1 MKIFTKIF
9 AQFKYYLY
17 LCTSNSRMK
26 RQKNLTYLII
36 LRKYVREKNNF

>member
-1 MKIFTKIF
+1 MKIFTKTF
-9 AQFKYYLY
+9 VLFKYYLY